1 MRRSSFVPFAL
12 LILLSSFTSAFT
24 VLAQTKSSRSP
35 APKSRPLTQDQ
46 KDDQRTIEELHEKDI
61 RYNVADDLDGLSSL
75 WTEDVVTLPPNAGP
89 VVGRE
94 ASLEFFKN
102 SRKQNPTEEIL
113 SFDEQ
118 WNEIRI
124 SGDWAWEWGTISS
137 RVRPASTE
145 NREVQL
151 NYKVVRVLQR
161 QPDGSWLIA
170 RSIWNNTAL
179 EASKAASPAAAPE
192 EKKPAQPRSLDR

>member
-1 MRRSSFVPFAL
+1 MRRYS
-12 LILLSSFTSAFT
+12 LILLALLVVFFTLASA
-24 VLAQTKSSRSP
+24 VIAWPQTKSSRAP

-46 KDDQRTIEELHEKDI
+46 KDDQRAIEMLHEKDI
-61 RYNVADDLDGLSSL
+61 RYNAADDLDGISSL
-75 WTEDVVTLPPNAGP
+75 WTEDVVTLPPNAAP

-94 ASLEFFKN
+94 ASLEYFKN

-170 RSIWNNTAL
+170 RSIWNNAAL
-179 EASKAASPAAAPE
+179 QESKAAAPE